1 MPQPER
7 PDEFELI
14 ERLFA
19 PLAAEAPG
27 ALGLTDDA
35 AFFAP
40 TPGMETVL
48 TVDAIVEGVH
58 FLADDPADSV
68 AQKLLRVNVSDLAAK
83 GAMPRG
89 YLLVTSWR
97 ADTPLS
103 WMEAF
108 ARGLRGDQ
116 ALFGLSLW
124 GGDTV
129 SSPGPLTFS
138 LTAIGEVPRGEMIR
152 RGGARAGDGLYLTG
166 TVGDGALGLAAAQ
179 GALVALDEPDIA
191 HLIGRYRRPEPRL
204 AVGLRLRGL
213 AHAALDVSDGLMAD
227 LGHLCAVSGVGA
239 RVEVASLPLSGAAR
253 RALAAEP
260 ALIETVL
267 GGGDDYELLFAAP
280 SDREG
285 EIAGIAAETGVPI
298 ARIGRLADAREGV
311 AAIGADGRALS
322 VKRLGFRHF

>member
-1 MPQPER
+1 MPRPER
-7 PDEFELI
+7 PDEFQLI

-19 PLAAEAPG
+19 PLAADAPG

-58 FLADDPADSV
+58 FLADDPAESV
-68 AQKLLRVNVSDLAAK
+68 ARKLLRVNISDLAAK
-83 GAMPRG
+83 GAVPRG

-97 ADTPLS
+97 PETPLA
-103 WMEAF
+103 WMETF
-108 ARGLRGDQ
+108 ADGLRRDQ

-129 SSPGPLTFS
+129 SAPGPLSFS

-166 TVGDGALGLAAAQ
+166 TLGDGALGLAAARGEL
-179 GALVALDEPDIA
+179 GALDAPDIA
-191 HLIGRYRRPEPRL
+191 HLVGRYRRPEPRL

-213 AHAALDVSDGLMAD
+213 ARAALDVSDGLMAD
-227 LGHLCAVSGVGA
+227 LGHLCTVSGVGA

-260 ALIETVL
+260 ALIATIL

-285 EIAGIAAETGVPI
+285 EIAAIAAETGVPI

-311 AAIGADGRALS
+311 VAIGADGRALS